1 MIVKATV
8 MNILDTQT
16 SFARMPDGEEV
27 FIPALIAKN
36 AGLSIGDEF
45 SFRVKRQFNKPAEYI
60 ALEAIPDPALPS
72 AVKAETQPLDRI
84 VLQHVAA
91 RGIVTADAVL
101 SALKDHGIN
110 VVADML
116 DDLHS
121 RGELALA
128 FAYQDEKGD
137 EGLALYALDLKTF
150 KTLGE

>member
-60 ALEAIPDPALPS
+60 ALEAILDPALPS

-91 RGIVTADAVL
+91 RGIVTADAIL
-101 SALKDHGIN
+101 NALKDHGVN
-110 VVADML
+110 AVADML